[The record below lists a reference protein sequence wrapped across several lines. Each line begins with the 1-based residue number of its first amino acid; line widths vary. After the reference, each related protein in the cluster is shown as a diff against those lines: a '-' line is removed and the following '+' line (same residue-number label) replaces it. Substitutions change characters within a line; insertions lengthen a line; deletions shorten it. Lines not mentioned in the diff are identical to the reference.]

1 MSPAEKFVLEAESR
15 CGSSGTLYQSRMRLS
30 INDSWSASFVSCC
43 AEEAGCASVV
53 PKVTKC
59 QDIVSLGTSS
69 SFENTGI
76 WVSNDSVPEVGD
88 VVLFVWSSNLSN
100 RADKLG
106 IVKSYN
112 KDTENIEVVVGDY
125 GTAGSANSTVRLLT
139 YNKQF
144 SCIKGYFRPN
154 WSKVTQDAGN

>member
-1 MSPAEKFVLEAESR
+1 MSPAEKFVLKAESK
-15 CGSSGTLYQSRMRLS
+15 CGSSGALYQSRMRLS
-30 INDSWSASFVSCC
+30 SNDAWSATFVSCC
-43 AEEAGCASVV
+43 AEDSGCSSVI
-53 PKVTKC
+53 PKVVKC
-59 QDIVSLGTSS
+59 QDIVSVGTSS
-69 SFENTGI
+69 SFANTGT
-76 WVSNDSVPEVGD
+76 WLSNDSVPEVGD

-106 IVKSYN
+106 IVKSYD

-125 GTAGSANSTVRLLT
+125 GTTGSANSTVRLLT